1 MSEAPGRIVCDV
13 AVIGAGIAGL
23 TASIYLREAGLR
35 VVCLDRRGYPHSKVG
50 ESLDWSSPW
59 LLQTIGVSSGSLLDA
74 EIATL
79 KARIAVHEPGRVG
92 WSAAPPPAIARS
104 PLRFGVETLHV
115 DRAALDQRVY
125 ERALAAG
132 VDFIWERVAGVD
144 RDGDRLTACVTGSG
158 RRVEARWCVDASGT
172 ARFLARALDIPIVE
186 YGRRKVCFWTYFD
199 GPPLDA
205 GTTFFLDS
213 RQPYLSWVWD
223 IPISPQR
230 TSVGLVIDADS
241 VQADRRRGLET
252 KAILEKALAPYP
264 RFAALLTAQPD
275 FEVHATAFQPFV
287 TSRVC
292 GTNWLMV
299 GEAASMPDP
308 LTGNGVTSGMRHAR
322 FACAAIR
329 RAGANPDLAR
339 ADRRWYARHVH
350 RLGHSFNSHIER
362 VIYQAPVRR
371 GLGMYAATIAY
382 TSFAFFMNALYT
394 RFDPTGP
401 VAMAVFDGLFVAARV
416 WVALW
421 VAVGRAACW
430 RLPPIEETA
439 AAP

>member
-1 MSEAPGRIVCDV
+1 
-13 AVIGAGIAGL
+13 
-23 TASIYLREAGLR
+23 
-35 VVCLDRRGYPHSKVG
+35 
-50 ESLDWSSPW
+50 
-59 LLQTIGVSSGSLLDA
+59 
-74 EIATL
+74 
-79 KARIAVHEPGRVG
+79 
-92 WSAAPPPAIARS
+92 
-104 PLRFGVETLHV
+104 
-115 DRAALDQRVY
+115 
-125 ERALAAG
+125 
-132 VDFIWERVAGVD
+132 
-144 RDGDRLTACVTGSG
+144 
-158 RRVEARWCVDASGT
+158 
-172 ARFLARALDIPIVE
+172 
-186 YGRRKVCFWTYFD
+186 
-199 GPPLDA
+199 
-205 GTTFFLDS
+205 
-213 RQPYLSWVWD
+213 
-223 IPISPQR
+223 
-230 TSVGLVIDADS
+230 
-241 VQADRRRGLET
+241 
-252 KAILEKALAPYP
+252 
-264 RFAALLTAQPD
+264 
-275 FEVHATAFQPFV
+275 
-287 TSRVC
+287 
-292 GTNWLMV
+292 V

-322 FACAAIR
+322 FASAAIR